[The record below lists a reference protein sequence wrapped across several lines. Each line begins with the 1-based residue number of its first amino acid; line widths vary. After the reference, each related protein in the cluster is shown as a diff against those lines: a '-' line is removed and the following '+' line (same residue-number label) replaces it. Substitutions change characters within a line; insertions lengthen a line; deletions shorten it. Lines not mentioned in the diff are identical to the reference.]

1 MSRHRYEF
9 RALRGDYL
17 RAGAGLALSAG
28 ALWASKFSGLTAW
41 LFAPAGAVFVLFA
54 LRTLLRNA
62 TIYELTDQGLARS
75 YALGFGEAARVLEWK
90 GLERFTLRFFPA
102 KRDRSDGWM
111 ELTLVGKR
119 ARMRL
124 DSTLGGFNAVI
135 RAAAR
140 AAAARRIALS
150 DTTQSNLAALGI
162 VPQAD
167 SGNEI
172 VTGGPDTPAR
182 P

>member
-1 MSRHRYEF
+1 MSVHRYHL
-9 RALRGDYL
+9 RALRGDYV
-17 RAGAGLALSAG
+17 RAGLGVVLCAG
-28 ALWASKFSGLTAW
+28 ALWASNFSGLTAW
-41 LFAPAGAVFVLFA
+41 LFAPAGAVFVVFA
-54 LRTLLRNA
+54 LRTVLRTV
-62 TIYELTDQGLARS
+62 TIYELTEHGLTRS
-75 YALGFGEAARVLEWK
+75 YAPGLGQTARLLEWK
-90 GLERFTLRFFPA
+90 GLQRLTLRFCPA

-124 DSTLGGFNAVI
+124 DSTLGEFNAVI

-162 VPQAD
+162 VPEVD
-167 SGNEI
+167 GGNEML
-172 VTGGPDTPAR
+172 TGGPDNAVR